1 MVQDIGVWKQES
13 RLSDFWCFCM
23 DRLAEVTICGI
34 ATAVGDGGIGV
45 VRISGPDAMAIAD
58 QVVRLRSNKSLTT
71 VRSHTVHLADIRFRR
86 GEGRGEMPG
95 LESGLSE
102 GEVIDQGLVVVMEG
116 PRSFTGEHVVEIQ
129 CHGGQTVLGLV
140 CEACVASGARLAEPG
155 EFTRRAFL
163 NGRLDLTQA
172 EAVLDTI
179 QAKSEAGL
187 RMAQRQLRGELGGQV
202 SALRGRLVS
211 LLSGLEAEIDFSEEE
226 ETFVDPG
233 YLSESLAETVEAI
246 ERMLGTA
253 KMGIRIRDGARVVM
267 TGRPNVGKSSLLNY
281 LLGQDRAIVTDVPG
295 TTRDV
300 IEESVS
306 WGGLRVALVDTAGVR
321 ETDDIIEREGIKRT
335 KAAVEEADVVV
346 EVVDASQ
353 GGDGGGGSPWV
364 INSRNPDVIVINKID
379 LVDESYAARLSSAM
393 GAGDQTSVIAA
404 SARTGAGLDML
415 REAIASRLS
424 GKSFE
429 PDGGAVV
436 TKIRHQDALERA
448 RVSLKRAMDAFRS
461 GVGPEF
467 VVVDVRESADAL
479 GEVTGEIT
487 SDEILNHIFSQFCIG
502 K

>member
-1 MVQDIGVWKQES
+1 
-13 RLSDFWCFCM
+13 M

-34 ATAVGDGGIGV
+34 ATALGDGGIGV
-45 VRISGPDAMAIAD
+45 VRISGPDAMVIGD
-58 QVVRLRSNKSLTT
+58 QVVRLRAQKSLTA
-71 VRSHTVHLADIRFRR
+71 VQSHTVHLADILLRR
-86 GEGRGEMPG
+86 RQGRDQMPG
-95 LESGLSE
+95 FESGLSE

-140 CEACVASGARLAEPG
+140 CEACVASGALLAEPG

-163 NGRLDLTQA
+163 NGRLDLSQA

-211 LLSGLEAEIDFSEEE
+211 VLSGLEADLDFSEED
-226 ETFVDPG
+226 ETFLDPRV
-233 YLSESLAETVEAI
+233 LSESLAETI
-246 ERMLGTA
+246 ESIDRMLVTA
-253 KMGIRIRDGARVVM
+253 KMGVRLREGARVVI
-267 TGRPNVGKSSLLNY
+267 TGRPNVGKSSLVNY

-300 IEESVS
+300 IEESVI
-306 WGGLRVALVDTAGVR
+306 WGGVRVALVDTAGVR
-321 ETDDIIEREGIKRT
+321 ETDDVIEREGIKRT

-346 EVVDASQ
+346 EVVDAFQWMDSYR
-353 GGDGGGGSPWV
+353 GEAWVTSP
-364 INSRNPDVIVINKID
+364 RDPDVIVINKMD
-379 LVDESYAARLSSAM
+379 LVDESCVARLSSVM
-393 GAGDQTSVIAA
+393 GAGKETSIIATSV
-404 SARTGAGLDML
+404 RTGAGLEML
-415 REAIASRLS
+415 RKAITSCCS
-424 GKSFE
+424 GRAFE
-429 PDGGAVV
+429 PDDGPVV
-436 TKIRHQDALERA
+436 TNIRHQDALERA
-448 RVSLKRAMDAFRS
+448 RVSLMRAMEAVRR

-487 SDEILNHIFSQFCIG
+487 SEEILNHIFSQFCIG